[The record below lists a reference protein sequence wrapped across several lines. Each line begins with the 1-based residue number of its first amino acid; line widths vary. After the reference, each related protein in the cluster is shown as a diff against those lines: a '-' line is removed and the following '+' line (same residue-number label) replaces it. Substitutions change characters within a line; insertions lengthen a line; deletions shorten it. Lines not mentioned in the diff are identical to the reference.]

1 MTYEQ
6 IVANVER
13 LRSLVAEARA
23 RLNAELASQAS
34 WERARLQDQAN
45 GATAATVANTLR
57 RIEQI
62 AANVKRLRDELD
74 VLESDLSKAT
84 NLRDQVDAAM
94 AKLIGEGVPPEVA
107 AQQAASNASR
117 VATINKVLVVLA
129 LVAAALGIGWGVVTF
144 IRWRR
149 SKK

>member
-13 LRSLVAEARA
+13 LRKLVSEARN
-23 RLNAELASQAS
+23 RLNAELQLLAQ
-34 WERARLQDQAN
+34 WEAARNTDLAN
-45 GATAATVANTLR
+45 GASPVTIQNTVNRLA
-57 RIEQI
+57 QVQ
-62 AANVKRLRDELD
+62 ANVARYREELAT
-74 VLESDLSKAT
+74 LESDLAKAVQ
-84 NLRDQVDAAM
+84 LRDQVDAAM

-117 VATINKVLVVLA
+117 VASINKVLVVLA
-129 LVAAALGIGWGVVTF
+129 VVAAALAIGWGVVTF